1 MHARALPA
9 HAAEPERLC
18 ELCHA
23 FAAIRYVSAV
33 SDALRSVGRDWHTPE
48 IESAYQT
55 LSRIISMTRRSR
67 APALAC
73 KPTPQQYVSSSGRVP
88 FQSPEIVETS
98 SPCSPQKETN
108 KRCTRAR
115 DRPASNGRSGQSNPT
130 EQRKKARSPAG
141 AASQP
146 QTNQAVWDA
155 RAFACLVENVYVA
168 RVGCRKHPL
177 GGLQHNKQTTQR
189 CTSASLS
196 PSPAVGTNEG
206 VSNNGDETGHDLST
220 SRTPEALD
228 HGYKAGRPMHAPAT
242 GGR

>member
-33 SDALRSVGRDWHTPE
+33 SDALRSVGMDRHTSE

-67 APALAC
+67 APALSC
-73 KPTPQQYVSSSGRVP
+73 KPTDPQQYVSSSGRVP

-108 KRCTRAR
+108 KRCWRER

-146 QTNQAVWDA
+146 QMNQALWDA
-155 RAFACLVENVYVA
+155 RACACLVENVYVT

-177 GGLQHNKQTTQR
+177 GGLQHNKQT
-189 CTSASLS
+189 
-196 PSPAVGTNEG
+196 
-206 VSNNGDETGHDLST
+206 NNTTMHKRE
-220 SRTPEALD
+220 RTPID
-228 HGYKAGRPMHAPAT
+228 RRPSAPTRASATTATRPAT
-242 GGR
+242 T

>member
-1 MHARALPA
+1 LAHTRNRIGIPDIITHYQYDATIARR
-9 HAAEPERLC
+9 H
-18 ELCHA
+18 
-23 FAAIRYVSAV
+23 
-33 SDALRSVGRDWHTPE
+33 
-48 IESAYQT
+48 
-55 LSRIISMTRRSR
+55 SREG
-67 APALAC
+67 

-146 QTNQAVWDA
+146 QTNQALWDA